1 MKNFKRTLSVILVL
15 ALALAFTACGSEKKL
30 NGTVDELKAA
40 VSAVNAEGEL
50 VPYDEDRLIDD
61 LGIKSSEYSEGFYLI
76 PINSAGVE
84 TIAFFVCADSASADS
99 LKLKLETHVTDV
111 RNKQKDYNA
120 DNYQVALDAVVV
132 KEGVYV
138 YLVMSPAKDAI
149 VKAIGDKLK

>member
-1 MKNFKRTLSVILVL
+1 MKKHARHSWRLSLLAGLTALTMLFAGCAQGATGSTASPDSSTSGSGTGEVTTIRWITAGTPQTGMDKVMEEVNKIL
-15 ALALAFTACGSEKKL
+15 
-30 NGTVDELKAA
+30 
-40 VSAVNAEGEL
+40 AERYG
-50 VPYDEDRLIDD
+50 
-61 LGIKSSEYSEGFYLI
+61 
-76 PINSAGVE
+76 
-84 TIAFFVCADSASADS
+84 
-99 LKLKLETHVTDV
+99 LKLKLETHVADV